1 MTMTKV
7 QENGW
12 IVGQQ
17 EMAQQTFLL
26 RVRSPRIASLA
37 RAGQFVML
45 QVRDGTDPLLRRPLS
60 FHRIFPEEG
69 TIEMLYRVVGRGTW
83 LLSRCAPETPLNLI
97 GPLGNGFRVGG
108 TGPEGFKRQEGHQGS
123 EGHDR
128 LEEHE
133 GHVLLIAGGIGIAPL
148 FELMVRLAS
157 RKDSAVK
164 GLVRLFYGARTAA
177 EMLPARVFDGM
188 GATVHWSTDD
198 GSLGYH
204 GYVTQLV
211 RHVIEGEGLRPAL
224 IYSCGPLAMQYHVAK
239 WAAEHDVATQL
250 SLESLMACGV
260 GACLGCA
267 LPAVHPGAPSEDR
280 FVHVCKDGPIF
291 EAGSIQWHKIQMQQ
305 MCPPTFLFS

>member
-1 MTMTKV
+1 MTMSKV

-12 IVGQQ
+12 IIGQQ
-17 EMAQQTFLL
+17 EIAQQTFLL
-26 RVRSPRIASLA
+26 RIRSPRIAGLA
-37 RAGQFVML
+37 RAGQFAML
-45 QVRDGTDPLLRRPLS
+45 QVRDSTDPLLRRPLS

-83 LLSRCAPETPLNLI
+83 LLSRCAAETPLNLI

-108 TGPEGFKRQEGHQGS
+108 LGPEGHKGHKGHKGHQGN
-123 EGHDR
+123 EGN
-128 LEEHE
+128 E
-133 GHVLLIAGGIGIAPL
+133 GNVLLIAGGIGIAPM
-148 FELMVRLAS
+148 FELMVQLAAPKNS
-157 RKDSAVK
+157 GGS
-164 GLVRLFYGARTAA
+164 GPVRLFYGARTAA
-177 EMLPARVFDGM
+177 EMLPAKVFDGL
-188 GATVHWSTDD
+188 GVTVHWSTDD

-211 RHVIEGEGLRPAL
+211 RHVIEREGLRPAL

-239 WAAEHDVATQL
+239 WAAEVKVATQL

-267 LPAVHPGAPSEDR
+267 LPAVHPGGPSEDHY
-280 FVHVCKDGPIF
+280 VHVCKDGPIF